1 MQEDVRGAARA
12 VRASATLQA
21 AGVSQ
26 TIEMMHAILI
36 VWVLLGSLSWGIGSC
51 DRLRIAVPFSYLGFQ
66 AKPSSPGPGG
76 AQDKAAETY
85 VNLTIRLS
93 GGGKIQ
99 LLKATEVSGKLVER
113 EGPSS
118 DYVYE
123 ITKQGVPQ
131 AVGFLPQGGFSLR
144 GFKDPRGDDGEKV
157 ASSTSTTV
165 TLSVPHTSLG
175 SVLEGAIGLKIYKIA
190 QGIELETVSFDVI
203 RKLVAKKKVSVEF
216 ELSGGILGN
225 QAKELNSGSTNSP
238 R

>member
-1 MQEDVRGAARA
+1 
-12 VRASATLQA
+12 
-21 AGVSQ
+21 
-26 TIEMMHAILI
+26 MMHTILF

-51 DRLRIAVPFSYLGFQ
+51 DPFRVAVPVAHLGSQ
-66 AKPSSPGPGG
+66 AKPSSAGPGRS
-76 AQDKAAETY
+76 QDKSAETY
-85 VNLTIRLS
+85 VNLIVRLS

-99 LLKATEVSGKLVER
+99 LLKATEVSGKLIER
-113 EGPSS
+113 QGPSS

-123 ITKQGVPQ
+123 VTKQGVPH

-165 TLSVPHTSLG
+165 TLSIPHMTLA

-190 QGIELETVSFDVI
+190 PGIELETVSFDLI

-216 ELSGGILGN
+216 ELSGGTLAN